1 MYVTTLL
8 NYLLLMS
15 LHVLLYLGAL
25 FGQFQQILPAVLS
38 FHIQQTLLLI
48 LKDLGTQIITW
59 TMDVHN
65 LPKFKNKV

>member
-15 LHVLLYLGAL
+15 LHVLLYSGAL

-38 FHIQQTLLLI
+38 FHIQQTLLQI
-48 LKDLGTQIITW
+48 LKDLGTSNHY
-59 TMDVHN
+59 MDYGS
-65 LPKFKNKV
+65 LQSSKI

>member
-38 FHIQQTLLLI
+38 FHIQQTLLQI
-48 LKDLGTQIITW
+48 LKDLGTSNHY
-59 TMDVHN
+59 MDYGS
-65 LPKFKNKV
+65 LLSSKI